1 MSISISYFPILSN
14 HFLSIENSPPAITGV
29 LNQISLNS
37 VKNGRETT
45 IKYCCYTAVVI
56 YYYLQG
62 SYPFLNKKFKNFS
75 RTFKDTFPIFQGRHS
90 VQKKSLES
98 MSFLV
103 LPQHE

>member
-37 VKNGRETT
+37 VKNSRETT

-56 YYYLQG
+56 YYYLIICC
-62 SYPFLNKKFKNFS
+62 L
-75 RTFKDTFPIFQGRHS
+75 
-90 VQKKSLES
+90 SLVCNVN
-98 MSFLV
+98 L
-103 LPQHE
+103 LL